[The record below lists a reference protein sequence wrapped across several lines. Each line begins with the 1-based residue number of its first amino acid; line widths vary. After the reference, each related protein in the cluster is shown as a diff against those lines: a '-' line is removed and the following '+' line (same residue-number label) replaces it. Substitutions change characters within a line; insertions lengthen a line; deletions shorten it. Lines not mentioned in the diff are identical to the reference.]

1 MKTSPTQQIVK
12 LINEQP
18 GLRAGE
24 IIKTTGMEDAKVYRT
39 LSYLVKTKKL
49 SRRAGKYT
57 IAYGLPMTAITPEE
71 KTKIEPPTAA
81 GQKVHGQR
89 MRMLD
94 NLLPNT
100 GLEKELQETKDE
112 LHKYAVKYYDAKAVI
127 KYLEQKLADGNA

>member
-18 GLRAGE
+18 NLRAGE
-24 IIKTTGMEDAKVYRT
+24 IIKTTGIEDAKVYRT

-49 SRRAGKYT
+49 NRRAGKYT

-81 GQKVHGQR
+81 RQKAHGQR

-94 NLLPNT
+94 NLLPNAN
-100 GLEKELQETKDE
+100 LEKELQETKDE

-127 KYLEQKLADGNA
+127 KYLAQKLADGNA

>member
-1 MKTSPTQQIVK
+1 
-12 LINEQP
+12 
-18 GLRAGE
+18 
-24 IIKTTGMEDAKVYRT
+24 
-39 LSYLVKTKKL
+39 LSYLVKNKKL
-49 SRRAGKYT
+49 NRRAGKYT

-94 NLLPNT
+94 NLLLSTNPNAD
-100 GLEKELQETKDE
+100 LEKELQETKDE